1 MVSLEIKKDLMLKVK
16 PIRILDRS
24 EKELRNK
31 KILMINILWRSSQVE
46 EETWKKEWE
55 NVNPR
60 SKFYSVNKTLK
71 I

>member
-1 MVSLEIKKDLMLKVK
+1 
-16 PIRILDRS
+16 LDQS